1 MSNDPDAVFI
11 AARFDNHE
19 TRLRR
24 IEQAMIDVA
33 VERLTYA
40 DLSELAAK
48 KRLEESAV
56 VLPFPPSRV
65 RAHDGSWDGAE

>member
-1 MSNDPDAVFI
+1 MSNDADAVFI

-40 DLSELAAK
+40 DLMELAAK
-48 KRLEESAV
+48 KKLEESSAT
-56 VLPFPPSRV
+56 LSR
-65 RAHDGSWDGAE
+65 RFIKKDNK